1 MVNSLIDEQIKKI
14 EEEIFD
20 TQKNKATEHHI
31 GKLKAKIARLKD
43 ISDKRK
49 SSTTKG
55 KGFSIKKSGDATVGL
70 IGFPSIGKS
79 TLLNKIT
86 DANSRVGDYQFTTL
100 DVIPGMMKYKGSKIQ
115 ILDLPGLIIGAHE
128 GRGRGREILS
138 AIRNVDLLIFMIESK
153 NIDNLTSMS
162 EELYKS
168 GIRLNQKKPDVV
180 IKKTGHGGIISKSTV
195 KLTKLSHKTIK
206 SISSEYITNGEILIR
221 DNINEDQLID
231 VFINNRIYVPSF
243 VVINKKDLITKNKLI
258 NNINEIKNKGWKVVA
273 ISAIKNQG
281 LDKLK
286 ALIFDELHLI
296 RIFMKPSGKK
306 PDYNEPLIIKK
317 GKNVEDACK
326 KLHRD
331 FIKKFR
337 YAQIWGESVKYP
349 GQKIG
354 LNHILKDKDIITIT
368 ISN

>member
-1 MVNSLIDEQIKKI
+1 
-14 EEEIFD
+14 
-20 TQKNKATEHHI
+20 
-31 GKLKAKIARLKD
+31 
-43 ISDKRK
+43 
-49 SSTTKG
+49 
-55 KGFSIKKSGDATVGL
+55 
-70 IGFPSIGKS
+70 
-79 TLLNKIT
+79 
-86 DANSRVGDYQFTTL
+86 
-100 DVIPGMMKYKGSKIQ
+100 
-115 ILDLPGLIIGAHE
+115 
-128 GRGRGREILS
+128 
-138 AIRNVDLLIFMIESK
+138 
-153 NIDNLTSMS
+153 
-162 EELYKS
+162 
-168 GIRLNQKKPDVV
+168 
-180 IKKTGHGGIISKSTV
+180 
-195 KLTKLSHKTIK
+195 
-206 SISSEYITNGEILIR
+206 
-221 DNINEDQLID
+221 
-231 VFINNRIYVPSF
+231 